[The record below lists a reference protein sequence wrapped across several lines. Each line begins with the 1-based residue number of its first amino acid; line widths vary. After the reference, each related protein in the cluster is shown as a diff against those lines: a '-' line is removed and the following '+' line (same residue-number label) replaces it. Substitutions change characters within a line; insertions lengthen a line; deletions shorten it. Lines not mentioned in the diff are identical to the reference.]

1 MVCTQWKFRFGFT
14 NDPDGYLLLKISQ
27 LIELLE
33 IRHSVFLMGNP
44 GSSLTHKKTLGIAM
58 NAIPMSFS
66 M

>member
-44 GSSLTHKKTLGIAM
+44 GSSLTQKQLGIAM
-58 NAIPMSFS
+58 NAIPMPFS
-66 M
+66 T